1 MRGKHQDKIPA
12 LVDDLIELSCASEAP
27 DSMVSGCF
35 FCAVSYVITFGVRVM
50 AARIILHQQKA
61 LRKRFTGELMV

>member
-12 LVDDLIELSCASEAP
+12 LVDDLIELRVESARFHGFR
-27 DSMVSGCF
+27 VF
-35 FCAVSYVITFGVRVM
+35 FCAVPYIITFGVRAM